1 MYSTK
6 EKLNHFRQLQNPF
19 AAEADLLLLTEKAP
33 GNTNLTRYTLA
44 PNKNGEDILF
54 ELLDVCTHDE
64 IVLHRREFFAAKVS
78 VGDDNENSELQ
89 ATGTEFSEQIGDGN
103 EKPTTGEG
111 TEVPTGGENSELG
124 PKTDGVNSGGIPDSG
139 ASVGDDNEN
148 SELQATGTEF
158 SEQIGDGNEK
168 PTTGE
173 GTEVPTGGENSE
185 LGPKTDGVNSGGIPD
200 SGASVGEESDKM
212 PPADE
217 TPAATQGEQK
227 QESSEKAPPETK
239 ENSET
244 SKKKKGSPSA
254 KKKSTPK

>member
-78 VGDDNENSELQ
+78 VG
-89 ATGTEFSEQIGDGN
+89 
-103 EKPTTGEG
+103 
-111 TEVPTGGENSELG
+111 
-124 PKTDGVNSGGIPDSG
+124 
-139 ASVGDDNEN
+139 
-148 SELQATGTEF
+148 
-158 SEQIGDGNEK
+158 
-168 PTTGE
+168 
-173 GTEVPTGGENSE
+173 
-185 LGPKTDGVNSGGIPD
+185 
-200 SGASVGEESDKM
+200 EESGEM

-217 TPAATQGEQK
+217 TPAATQGEQ

>member
-78 VGDDNENSELQ
+78 VGDDNENPELQ

-139 ASVGDDNEN
+139 ASV
-148 SELQATGTEF
+148 S
-158 SEQIGDGNEK
+158 
-168 PTTGE
+168 
-173 GTEVPTGGENSE
+173 
-185 LGPKTDGVNSGGIPD
+185 
-200 SGASVGEESDKM
+200 EESDKM